1 MKRLFFLMTLF
12 ICLLAASQAAVPLR
26 RPISPEQP
34 MWIIHIDTWN
44 TADPERIIEMVPEDI
59 RPYVVFN
66 LSLSATDATCVNG
79 PDVCDS
85 WMKACAAKRVW
96 AMIQPASGSHSRFS
110 DTEFSEYERYFKEY
124 PNFIGWNFA
133 EQFWGFGDTGQPT
146 FEQRLNT
153 FAHILDYCQQYGG
166 YLVVSFTQAYF
177 SAHMMPI
184 AYMRNAALRKRL
196 TEHPENFICCEKY
209 TMSTDFFDIES
220 NCLGAFLG
228 GYAGNL
234 GIRFDACGWSTTDG
248 DKDPFVKAVSA
259 TTIMEHVML
268 NGMTVIDGPETIP
281 VECSR
286 ETATTVTAD
295 GYTRRNW
302 GWFPH
307 FVNCNID
314 GFRKLLDGTVR
325 IPTREEVIKR
335 TKVAIINTGAT
346 YVEANG
352 PVSYHTPESLY
363 DGLYRRECDNWG
375 RGTNPHKRPLE
386 QRWWMKSTGRYPAPA
401 QCYALVDSLAK
412 TMQVKVNYS
421 SYPLRWGN
429 VDKKVKEFNE
439 LFPEEYKGD
448 IFAAHIDNVWMT
460 YNPYQYIDVLNAET
474 NERTLT
480 TATSRASGVIPL
492 LYNTA
497 DSVYLSYAAY
507 SMGVM
512 KEFGDGV
519 TFYLS
524 NYRNSK
530 SGNSFTE
537 KSNEVDTIRIF
548 GVSNNPTVN
557 WVDRAKHR
565 KSTVEQTIEEG
576 VLTLVVKHNGPLDI
590 TVDCR
595 GTATE
600 RLSSDDVPAA
610 VVTPPALP
618 PLYTDTLQY
627 EAECMDYKSITA
639 NRANG
644 YYFGHERYMGQG
656 FVEFGTN
663 SAAALRDTIS
673 VIAGG
678 RAKMKLRYQS
688 PNGDA
693 MVRVRVGQA
702 VQTVSLPSCTIWQ
715 EVEFDVELVENRNM
729 VTILAAAAN
738 RKNVFLDCIK
748 VFDYQTEA
756 TGITAPSWSATAGE
770 SYYDLQGR
778 RIAVPTQRGFYI
790 RNGKKIMIR

>member
-1 MKRLFFLMTLF
+1 MKRIIILFAFIALF
-12 ICLLAASQAAVPLR
+12 CSQVINAQLR

-34 MWIIHIDTWN
+34 MWIIHVDTWN

-66 LSLSATDATCVNG
+66 LSLSATDATCCNG

-110 DTEFSEYERYFKEY
+110 DTEFSEYERYFKQY
-124 PNFIGWNFA
+124 PNFLGWNFA
-133 EQFWGFGDTGQPT
+133 EQFWGFGDAGQPT

-153 FAHILDYCQQYGG
+153 FVHILDYCQQYGG

-234 GIRFDACGWSTTDG
+234 GIRFDACGWSATDSN
-248 DKDPFVKAVSA
+248 KDPFVKAVSA

-286 ETATTVTAD
+286 ETATTRTAD

-307 FVNCNID
+307 FVNCNLD
-314 GFRKLLDGTVR
+314 EFRKLLDGTVR

-346 YVEANG
+346 VVGANS
-352 PVSYHTPESLY
+352 PVSYHTPEDLY

-375 RGTNPHKRPLE
+375 RGSSPHKRPLE

-401 QCYALVDSLAK
+401 QCYALVDDLAK
-412 TMQVKVNYS
+412 TIQVKVNYS
-421 SYPLRWGN
+421 AYPSRWGN
-429 VDKKVKEFNE
+429 VDKKVKEFNT
-439 LFPEEYKGD
+439 LFPEEYTGD
-448 IFAAHIDNVWMT
+448 IFAAHIDNTWMT
-460 YNPYQYIDVLNAET
+460 YNPYQYDDVLDQET
-474 NERTLT
+474 NTRTIT
-480 TATSRASGVIPL
+480 TSTQRASGVIPF
-492 LYNTA
+492 LYNTCE
-497 DSVYLSYAAY
+497 SVYLNYAPY

-512 KEFGDGV
+512 KETTGGV
-519 TFYLS
+519 SFYLS
-524 NYRNSK
+524 NYRNSA
-530 SGNSFTE
+530 SGSTFTE
-537 KSNEVDTIRIF
+537 KANVADTIRIF
-548 GVSNNPTVN
+548 GICDEPTVS
-557 WVDRAKHR
+557 WADRASHR
-565 KSTVEQTIEEG
+565 KSTVTQTFSDG

-590 TVDCR
+590 TVGCK
-595 GTATE
+595 GNATE
-600 RLSSDDVPAA
+600 RLSSDDVPVM

-639 NRANG
+639 NRTNG
-644 YYFGHERYMGQG
+644 YYHGHARYMGQG

-673 VIAGG
+673 VIASGA
-678 RAKMKLRYQS
+678 AKMKLRYQA

-693 MVRVRVGQA
+693 SVRIRIGQST
-702 VQTVSLPSCTIWQ
+702 QTITLPSCSTWK
-715 EVEFDVELVENRNM
+715 EVELDAELVEGHNV
-729 VTILAAAAN
+729 VTILAATYN
-738 RKNVFLDCIK
+738 RKNVFLDCLK

-756 TGITAPSWSATAGE
+756 TGIQETIRPAISEA

-778 RIAVPTQRGFYI
+778 KVTAPTQRGIYI
-790 RNGKKIMIR
+790 KNGKKVFVK

>member
-1 MKRLFFLMTLF
+1 MKRIIILFTFIALF
-12 ICLLAASQAAVPLR
+12 CSQVINAQLR

-34 MWIIHIDTWN
+34 MWIIHVDTWN

-66 LSLSATDATCVNG
+66 LSLSATDATCCNG

-110 DTEFSEYERYFKEY
+110 DTEFSEYERYFKQY
-124 PNFIGWNFA
+124 PNFLGWNFA
-133 EQFWGFGDTGQPT
+133 EQFWGFGDAGQPT

-153 FAHILDYCQQYGG
+153 FVHILDYCQQYGG

-234 GIRFDACGWSTTDG
+234 GIRFDACGWSATDSN
-248 DKDPFVKAVSA
+248 KDPFVKAVSA

-286 ETATTVTAD
+286 ETATTRTAD

-307 FVNCNID
+307 FVNCNLD
-314 GFRKLLDGTVR
+314 EFRKLLDGTVR

-346 YVEANG
+346 VVGANS
-352 PVSYHTPESLY
+352 PVSYHTPEDLY

-375 RGTNPHKRPLE
+375 RGSSPHKRPLE

-401 QCYALVDSLAK
+401 QCYALVDDLAK
-412 TMQVKVNYS
+412 TIQVKVNYS
-421 SYPLRWGN
+421 AYPSRWGN
-429 VDKKVKEFNE
+429 VDKKVKEFNT
-439 LFPEEYKGD
+439 LFPEEYTGD
-448 IFAAHIDNVWMT
+448 IFAAHIDNTWMT
-460 YNPYQYIDVLNAET
+460 YNPYQYDDVLDQET
-474 NERTLT
+474 NTRTIT
-480 TATSRASGVIPL
+480 TSTQRASGVIPF
-492 LYNTA
+492 LYNTCE
-497 DSVYLSYAAY
+497 SVYLNYAPY

-512 KEFGDGV
+512 KETTGGV
-519 TFYLS
+519 SFYLS
-524 NYRNSK
+524 NYRNSA
-530 SGNSFTE
+530 SGSTFTE
-537 KSNEVDTIRIF
+537 KANVADTIRIF
-548 GVSNNPTVN
+548 GICDEPTVS
-557 WVDRAKHR
+557 WADRASHR
-565 KSTVEQTIEEG
+565 KSTVTQTFSDG

-590 TVDCR
+590 TVGCK
-595 GTATE
+595 GNATE
-600 RLSSDDVPAA
+600 RLSSDDVPVM

-639 NRANG
+639 NRTNG
-644 YYFGHERYMGQG
+644 YYHGHARYMGQG

-673 VIAGG
+673 VIASGA
-678 RAKMKLRYQS
+678 AKMKLRYQA

-693 MVRVRVGQA
+693 SVRIRIGQST
-702 VQTVSLPSCTIWQ
+702 QTITLPSCSTWK
-715 EVEFDVELVENRNM
+715 EVELDAELVEGHNV
-729 VTILAAAAN
+729 VTILAATYN
-738 RKNVFLDCIK
+738 RKNVFLDCLK

-756 TGITAPSWSATAGE
+756 TGIQETIRPAISEA

-778 RIAVPTQRGFYI
+778 KVTAPTQRGIYI
-790 RNGKKIMIR
+790 KNGKKVFVK